1 MRRLAMVS
9 EGMSLAFPLSQVAI
23 QEAVCSEL
31 HGQAWR
37 GILLKL
43 LPPPP
48 HRHYKA
54 DFAIDI
60 IGSTELCKPR
70 LCLDFGLLS
79 CSIGTLDQS
88 KKRSSSLMRRLAMVS
103 EGISVLGFWVWVLGF
118 RVLGLW
124 ASPKPMSKTHHCT
137 PS

>member
-48 HRHYKA
+48 RRHYC
-54 DFAIDI
+54 
-60 IGSTELCKPR
+60 TTR
-70 LCLDFGLLS
+70 LTSPLISLAV
-79 CSIGTLDQS
+79 QS
-88 KKRSSSLMRRLAMVS
+88 FVS
-103 EGISVLGFWVWVLGF
+103 LGF
-118 RVLGLW
+118 
-124 ASPKPMSKTHHCT
+124 A
-137 PS
+137 